1 MHESEATRNQGTAA
15 NETKGSNVISG
26 YGSFASLLSGQS
38 EGGAFLALG
47 NGSGGGLDFGFGYGY
62 GYGLEE
68 MSIGYNLGG
77 GGGGGGSEGEIP
89 VMNGGGD
96 TWRIGEMEGKSGD
109 SLIWPGLEI
118 SMQSNDV

>member
-1 MHESEATRNQGTAA
+1 MNQGTAA
-15 NETKGSNVISG
+15 NEMKGSNVISG
-26 YGSFASLLSGQS
+26 YGSFVSLLAAGQS
-38 EGGAFLALG
+38 DGGAFLALG
-47 NGSGGGLDFGFGYGY
+47 NGSGGGGLDFGFGYGY

-77 GGGGGGSEGEIP
+77 GGGSGGEVP
-89 VMNGGGD
+89 VMDGGGD